1 MRFWKALSLAALLMP
16 AAGVAG
22 AATVDATY
30 QGISGNALKIY
41 NGVKSSPGNQNVK
54 AGEFTFASTALGT
67 FAAYCVDLTRNLIT
81 NTTTKV
87 TYTVRND
94 LFDATTIGKVQRL
107 FDANYAGV
115 DTANERASFQL
126 ALWETLYDTKFN
138 YVSGGSA
145 GVWTVANSYLAN
157 AGSYAGA
164 KLWDLTF
171 LADAKPKSQS
181 IVTADLAP
189 VPLPAAGLLLLGGL
203 GGLGVIARRR
213 KTEG

>member
-16 AAGVAG
+16 AAGMAS

-30 QGISGNALKIY
+30 KGTSGNELTIY
-41 NGVKSSPGNQNVK
+41 NGVKSPSGNQKVI

-94 LFDATTIGKVQRL
+94 LFDATTISKVQRL

-126 ALWETLYDTKFN
+126 ALWETLYDKKFN

-157 AGSYAGA
+157 AGSYAGG